1 MIDIHCHI
9 LPGIDDGAKHMS
21 ETIVMAKKAVQEGI
35 DTIIATPHHRNERY
49 ENEKKDILVKVNE
62 VNRVLSKEGIS
73 LKVLAGQ
80 ETRIFGE
87 FLEEYEAGK
96 IVTLADS
103 SYVFIELPSGHV
115 PRYTEKLLYD
125 IQLEGLTPIIV
136 HPERNSEIV
145 ERPDLVYQLVKS
157 GALTQ
162 VTAASLCGQFGKKIK
177 TFSQQLIE
185 ANLTHFIA
193 SDAHNTKNRIFK
205 MAEAFDH
212 IESRYG
218 VDMVYLFTENAEL
231 LVEGQNVMREIPEKI
246 KKKKFLGIF

>member
-21 ETIVMAKKAVQEGI
+21 ETIAMAKIAVQEGI

-49 ENEKKDILVKVNE
+49 ENEKKDILVKVDE
-62 VNRVLSKEGIS
+62 VNRVLSKERIS

-96 IVTLADS
+96 IVTLAES
-103 SYVFIELPSGHV
+103 NYVFIELPSGHV

-136 HPERNSEIV
+136 HPERNSEIA
-145 ERPDLVYQLVKS
+145 ERPELVYQLVKS

-193 SDAHNTKNRIFK
+193 SDAHNNKNRIFK
-205 MAEAFDH
+205 MAEAFDL